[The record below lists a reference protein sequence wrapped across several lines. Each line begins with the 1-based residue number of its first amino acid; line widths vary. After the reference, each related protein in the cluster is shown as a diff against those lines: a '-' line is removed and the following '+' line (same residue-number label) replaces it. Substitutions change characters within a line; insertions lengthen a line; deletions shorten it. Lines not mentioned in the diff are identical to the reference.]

1 MGAYSIEIG
10 GIGSMSSIFEKR
22 KDKITSS
29 APLQYENPFVDELVE
44 HYKARLLRDTNLEV
58 LTKLSQGEMKLK
70 IEQLISQ
77 FMSEERV
84 IISRNDK
91 ELLITRILDESV
103 GYGPL
108 EPLINDSSITEILI
122 NGSNEVYVERLGKLQ
137 LTEVKFRNDEHIRHI
152 VDRIVAPIGR
162 RIDESSPMVDA
173 RLPDGSRVN
182 AVIPPISLNGTLV
195 SIRKFR
201 KEPFKMQDLLNF
213 NSLNRTMAKFLEA
226 VVKAK
231 MNTLISGGTGSGKTS
246 LLNVLAVAIP
256 PNERVVTIEDS
267 AELRLDR
274 PNVVGM
280 EARPANVEGS
290 GEVSIRQLVK
300 NSLRMRPDRII
311 VGEVRSGEAFD
322 MLQAMNTGH
331 EGSITTVHAN
341 SPDDALRRVEAMVVM
356 AGMDLPSHIV
366 REYIVGAL
374 DIIIQAT
381 RLTDGTRKIVSIS
394 EVIETSRGQH
404 EIKEIFTFKRTG
416 LKEDGTVEGYFTPT
430 GYVPQSL
437 QRLKTFGIDLYE
449 AEFTPIGS
457 EEELWSK
464 R

>member
-1 MGAYSIEIG
+1 
-10 GIGSMSSIFEKR
+10 MSSLFDKR
-22 KDKITSS
+22 KEKMSKNRRTSYE
-29 APLQYENPFVDELVE
+29 YENHLVDDLVE
-44 HYKARLLRDTNLEV
+44 HYKARLLRDTNLEA
-58 LTKLSQGEMKLK
+58 LTQLTQGEMRLK
-70 IEQLISQ
+70 IEQLVSQ

-91 ELLITRILDESV
+91 ELLISRILDESV

-108 EPLINDSSITEILI
+108 EPLINDETITEILI
-122 NGSNEVYVERLGKLQ
+122 NGYEEIYVERLGKL
-137 LTEVKFRNDEHIRHI
+137 EISHVKFRDDEHVRHV
-152 VDRIVAPIGR
+152 VDRIVAPLGR

-201 KEPFKMQDLLNF
+201 AEPFKMDDLLNF
-213 NSLNRTMAKFLEA
+213 NTLNSNMSNFLDA
-226 VVKAK
+226 VVKSK
-231 MNTLISGGTGSGKTS
+231 LNTLISGGTGSGKTTI
-246 LLNVLAVAIP
+246 LNVLAASIP
-256 PNERVVTIEDS
+256 FGERVITIEDS

-280 EARPANVEGS
+280 EARPENVEGR
-290 GEVSIRQLVK
+290 GEVSIRNLVK
-300 NSLRMRPDRII
+300 NALRMRPDRII

-341 SPDDALRRVEAMVVM
+341 SPEDALRRVEAMVVM

-374 DIIIQAT
+374 DIIVQAT

-394 EVIETSRGQH
+394 EVMKNADGSH
-404 EIKEIFTFKRTG
+404 EMKEIFTFKRTAM
-416 LKEDGTVEGYFTPT
+416 KQDGTIEGYYTAT
-430 GYVPQSL
+430 GYVPKCL
-437 QRLKTFGIDLYE
+437 GRLKVFGNEISEAAFTPLYE
-449 AEFTPIGS
+449 EVST
-457 EEELWSK
+457 
-464 R
+464 

>member
-1 MGAYSIEIG
+1 
-10 GIGSMSSIFEKR
+10 MSSLFDKR
-22 KDKITSS
+22 KEKMSKNRPTSYE
-29 APLQYENPFVDELVE
+29 YENHLVDDLVE
-44 HYKARLLRDTNLEV
+44 HYKSRLLRDTNLEA
-58 LTKLSQGEMKLK
+58 LTQLTQGEMRLK
-70 IEQLISQ
+70 IEQLVSQ

-91 ELLITRILDESV
+91 ELLISRILDESV

-108 EPLINDSSITEILI
+108 EPLINDETITEILI
-122 NGSNEVYVERLGKLQ
+122 NGYEEIYVERLGKL
-137 LTEVKFRNDEHIRHI
+137 EISHVKFRDDEHVRHV
-152 VDRIVAPIGR
+152 VDRIVAPLGR

-201 KEPFKMQDLLNF
+201 AEPFKMDDLLNF
-213 NSLNRTMAKFLEA
+213 NTLNSNMSKFLDA
-226 VVKAK
+226 VVKSK
-231 MNTLISGGTGSGKTS
+231 LNTLISGGTGSGKTTI
-246 LLNVLAVAIP
+246 LNVLAASIP
-256 PNERVVTIEDS
+256 FGERVITIEDS

-280 EARPANVEGS
+280 EARPENVEGR
-290 GEVSIRQLVK
+290 GEVSIRNLVK
-300 NSLRMRPDRII
+300 NALRMRPDRII

-341 SPDDALRRVEAMVVM
+341 SPEDALRRVEAMVVM

-374 DIIIQAT
+374 DIIVQAT
-381 RLTDGTRKIVSIS
+381 RLTDGTRKIISIS
-394 EVIETSRGQH
+394 EVMKNADGSH
-404 EIKEIFTFKRTG
+404 EMKEIFTYKRTAM
-416 LKEDGTVEGYFTPT
+416 KKDGTIEGYYTAT
-430 GYVPQSL
+430 GYVPKCL
-437 QRLKTFGIDLYE
+437 ERLKVFGNEISESAFSPLYE
-449 AEFTPIGS
+449 EVST
-457 EEELWSK
+457 
-464 R
+464 

>member
-1 MGAYSIEIG
+1 
-10 GIGSMSSIFEKR
+10 MSSLFEKR
-22 KDKITSS
+22 KEKFVQKKSTSYH
-29 APLQYENPFVDELVE
+29 YENHLVDDLVE
-44 HYKARLLRDTNLEV
+44 HYKARLLRDTNLEA
-58 LTKLSQGEMKLK
+58 LTQLSQGEMRLK
-70 IEQLISQ
+70 IEQLVSQ
-77 FMSEERV
+77 FMSEEKV

-103 GYGPL
+103 GFGPL
-108 EPLINDSSITEILI
+108 EPLINDASITEILI
-122 NGSNEVYVERLGKLQ
+122 NGYQEVYVERLGKLV
-137 LTEVKFRNDEHIRHI
+137 LSDVKFRDDDHVRHI
-152 VDRIVAPIGR
+152 VDRIVAPLGR

-182 AVIPPISLNGTLV
+182 AVISPISLNGTLV

-201 KEPFKMQDLLNF
+201 SEPFQVEDLLNF
-213 NSLNRTMAKFLEA
+213 NSLNSVMATFMEG

-231 MNTLISGGTGSGKTS
+231 MNTLISGGTGSGKTT
-246 LLNVLAVAIP
+246 LLNVIAASIP
-256 PNERVVTIEDS
+256 FGERVITIEDS

-280 EARPANVEGS
+280 EARPANVEGK
-290 GEVSIRQLVK
+290 GEISIRSLVK
-300 NSLRMRPDRII
+300 NALRMRPDRII

-341 SPDDALRRVEAMVVM
+341 SPDDALRRVEAMVIM
-356 AGMDLPSHIV
+356 AGMDLPSHII

-374 DIIIQAT
+374 DIVIQAT

-394 EVIETSRGQH
+394 EVRKNGDGTH
-404 EIKEIFTFKRTG
+404 EIKEIFQFKRTG
-416 LKEDGTVEGYFTPT
+416 INEKGEILGYFTPT
-430 GYVPQSL
+430 GYVPQCL
-437 QRLKTFGIDLYE
+437 ERLRVFGIDFPE
-449 AEFTPIGS
+449 SAFRDVQ
-457 EEELWSK
+457 EEVY